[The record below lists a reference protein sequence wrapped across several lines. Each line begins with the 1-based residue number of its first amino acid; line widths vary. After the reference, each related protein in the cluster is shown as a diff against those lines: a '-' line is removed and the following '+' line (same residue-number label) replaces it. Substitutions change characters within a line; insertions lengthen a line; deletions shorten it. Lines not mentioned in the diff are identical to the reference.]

1 MIKIYLPIFFS
12 FLALSNFSNA
22 QTGPGGV
29 GTTGTSG
36 NVGLW
41 LRADAITGTA
51 NNATLQTWPDASGRG
66 SNAVQLTPASRPTY
80 IQSSPFNN
88 RPALRFNS
96 GSGNTNDFMEV
107 ASTPIL
113 AGSNG
118 GAADAFTFFA
128 VVRMRNLTNTANRGI
143 LSKRTSTVASGTAY
157 NFYFDGGGDQELS
170 YDIANNTTLNG
181 EDNGEDYDNDVNYI
195 VGFRFDGNLDN
206 DDRGA
211 IYDGTDV
218 YGFYEHNF
226 STFNDNNAPVTIGR
240 LAGDANTFSNMDVAE
255 IIHFNRRLNTAEF
268 IILQNYLSA
277 KYGIAIGDNEYFYD
291 ATHGNDVAGIGR
303 ENSAN
308 QQTDARGTGIVRI
321 SNPSDLDNGNYLLWG
336 HDNTPLSQVSF
347 EIPPALVLSNGQ
359 RLAREWRV
367 SEDGEVGNVT
377 LTFDLTD
384 IPSITASNFTNL
396 RLLIDGNGNFD
407 NATIVGS
414 PTGNF
419 ANGNRT
425 VSFSVAGNLLGDGNY
440 FTLASTSSS
449 ATPLPVNFISVEASN
464 QGGKVV
470 LQWVT
475 ASEENNDFFTV
486 ERSKDGQSWEM
497 VTTVQGTGNSSQPLG
512 YQAYDQTPYN
522 GTSYYRI
529 KQTDLD
535 GTTGYSKA
543 VPVKVLPTGAGIMLF
558 PNPVKDGK
566 LHLTFAEDLPVR
578 TLALTNMLGQVVY
591 EQTIDPAAQVTVDL
605 YAQSPGVYF
614 VTLTGPGYR
623 SVHKLVIE

>member
-66 SNAVQLTPASRPTY
+66 SNAVQNTTASRPTY

-113 AGSNG
+113 AGTGISP
-118 GAADAFTFFA
+118 DAFTFFA
-128 VVRMRNLTNTANRGI
+128 VVRMRNLDGSVNRGI
-143 LSKRTSTVASGTAY
+143 LSKRTSATAAGTAY
-157 NFYFDGGGDQELS
+157 NFYFDNAASQELS

-181 EDNGEDYDNDVNYI
+181 EDNDEDYTNDVNYI

-218 YGFYEHNF
+218 DGFYEHNF
-226 STFNDNNAPVTIGR
+226 LTFNDNNAPVTIGR

-268 IILQNYLSA
+268 IILNNYLSS
-277 KYGIAIGDNEYFYD
+277 KYGIAINDNRYFYD

-303 ENSAN
+303 ENINN
-308 QQTDARGTGIVRI
+308 QQTDAQGTGIVKV
-321 SNPSDLDNGNYLLWG
+321 SNPGNLGNNEYLLWG
-336 HDNTPLSQVSF
+336 HDNTPLSQISF

-377 LTFDLTD
+377 LTFDLID

-425 VSFSVAGNLLGDGNY
+425 VSFSVAGTLLGDGNY

-449 ATPLPVNFISVEASN
+449 ATPLPVTFISVEATN

-470 LQWVT
+470 LKWVT

-486 ERSKDGQSWEM
+486 ERSKDGQSWEV
-497 VTTVQGTGNSSQPLG
+497 VTTVKGAGNSSQPLG
-512 YQAYDQTPYN
+512 YQAYDQAPYN
-522 GTSYYRI
+522 GASYYRI

-535 GTTGYSKA
+535 GTTSYSKA
-543 VPVKVLPTGAGIMLF
+543 VPVKVLPTGKRITLF
-558 PNPVKDGK
+558 PNPVKDGT
-566 LHLTFAEDLPVR
+566 LQLAFAEDLPVR
-578 TLALTNMLGQVVY
+578 TLALTNMLGQVVH
-591 EQTIDPAAQVTVDL
+591 EQTIDPAAQITIDVH
-605 YAQSPGVYF
+605 AQPAGVYF